1 MDVDLECVFESTNPA
16 LLAVVKSLLED
27 AGIDYLSSGDAQFSV
42 LPVLPV
48 RIEVDHSRAEEAR
61 ALLEDLESADEPDEP
76 TSPTSKTRIPRAEAR
91 PRTANREPRAASR
104 AYFFLVLLPVPRGT
118 VGSHLRLAIG
128 SVPSLPKGT
137 PSLSSSRFCRSGGS

>member
-1 MDVDLECVFESTNPA
+1 LYCPRCGAEYREGFASCSDCRVALVTEPPEESPPVDVDLECVFESTNPA

-76 TSPTSKTRIPRAEAR
+76 DEDSQS
-91 PRTANREPRAASR
+91 
-104 AYFFLVLLPVPRGT
+104 
-118 VGSHLRLAIG
+118 
-128 SVPSLPKGT
+128 
-137 PSLSSSRFCRSGGS
+137 